1 MDSAPIVPMPEPTE
15 TSGPTAEELAAAA
28 EPDASE
34 PSTAAT
40 TAARPKTDAPAATS
54 NTKTS
59 SKAAS
64 TNNATASSTS
74 GAKKLGGKQVVLEYD
89 TQAREGKAV
98 VSAPQSDQ
106 AAIQK
111 ARSAYASGNQ
121 RLFAGDAGGAI
132 KFYRQSLG
140 FYPGYVAGYRG
151 LGLAYAQ
158 QGDKGKALQALRMYV
173 ASVPTAKDAALIRKR
188 ISSLQSK

>member
-1 MDSAPIVPMPEPTE
+1 MQGNYHLKDQIDSSHVFLYGHRYWPHVKQTVQQHAREFSPNE
-15 TSGPTAEELAAAA
+15 TVKLSDQILSVAQKAAKQARVDESLTIGITA
-28 EPDASE
+28 
-34 PSTAAT
+34 
-40 TAARPKTDAPAATS
+40 
-54 NTKTS
+54 
-59 SKAAS
+59 KAAS

-74 GAKKLGGKQVVLEYD
+74 GAKKLGDKQVVLEYD

-158 QGDKGKALQALRMYV
+158 QGDKGKA
-173 ASVPTAKDAALIRKR
+173 
-188 ISSLQSK
+188 